1 MLELLCRRPRAYDL
15 QAPVTTRTRDLIA
28 VPAIAEPHQGT
39 SYNPPVDAHQELLE
53 KAAAIEQKSL
63 EQAAKLALTKQK
75 MELAKVTEAV
85 YDMSVASGMAV
96 QELGDDADEDEE
108 GEDEV
113 AANSQSK
120 KLPER
125 RTTSQKNKA
134 ARLLKEVRAFLE
146 PDGKKN

>member
-1 MLELLCRRPRAYDL
+1 M
-15 QAPVTTRTRDLIA
+15 
-28 VPAIAEPHQGT
+28 PAIIEPHQGT
-39 SYNPPVDAHQELLE
+39 SYNPQVDAHQELLE

-134 ARLLKEVRAFLE
+134 ARVLKEVRAFLE
-146 PDGKKN
+146 PD

>member
-1 MLELLCRRPRAYDL
+1 M
-15 QAPVTTRTRDLIA
+15 TRTRDLIA
-28 VPAIAEPHQGT
+28 VPAITEPHQGT

-75 MELAKVTEAV
+75 MEQAKVTEAV
-85 YDMSVASGMAV
+85 YDMSVAPGMAV
-96 QELGDDADEDEE
+96 QELGDEMDEDEE
-108 GEDEV
+108 SENEE
-113 AANSQSK
+113 ASKQESK

-134 ARLLKEVRAFLE
+134 ARLLKEVRMFLQ
-146 PDGKKN
+146 PDGRNFDSLDRNER